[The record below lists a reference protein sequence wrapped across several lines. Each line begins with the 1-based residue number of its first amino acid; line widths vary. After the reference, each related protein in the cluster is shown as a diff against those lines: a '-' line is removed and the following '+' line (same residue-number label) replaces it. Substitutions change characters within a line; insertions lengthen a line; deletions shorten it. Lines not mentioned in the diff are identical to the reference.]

1 MLRHNNSIAMTKHR
15 TAQAAFADRLRKVTE
30 KARRLSRMIETLPDP
45 SEATWEDVA
54 ELAGLDADL
63 GRVIEGRSK

>member
-1 MLRHNNSIAMTKHR
+1 VNSTKHR

-30 KARRLSRMIETLPDP
+30 KARRLCRMIETLPEP
-45 SEATWEDVA
+45 EEATWADVA

-63 GRVIEGRSK
+63 GRLLEGRAK